1 MIGLRDEMWYMNKI
15 RVKWVQLL
23 KVKLTDFLLGLN
35 RIAYLLLR
43 FRAVGQAKM
52 PGLAERNWT
61 QITYYPG
68 TWLHSELPR

>member
-1 MIGLRDEMWYMNKI
+1 MRSLAAAVRQKYEHTHRHILCA
-15 RVKWVQLL
+15 VTVTVTVT
-23 KVKLTDFLLGLN
+23 VKLTDFLLRLN

-61 QITYYPG
+61 QITYYMA
-68 TWLHSELPR
+68 T